1 MNYYYLLVALTIA
14 IILWLIKLYS
24 EDDNSTVEIAYHQ
37 RVIIN

>member
-1 MNYYYLLVALTIA
+1 MNRYYLLVALTIA
-14 IILWLIKLYS
+14 VMLWLIKLYS